1 MALSDFDFD
10 KSFDGSW
17 GIDDGSL
24 DLPGLEGKGALG
36 GETEA
41 VKASTGFFSTPALMS
56 YGQLGLQIVNQFSDY
71 RLQQA
76 EAVRATAYKQMEYWT
91 KYQQQS
97 EQNFRDYELQ
107 LNQWYRESQYVE
119 KRRQYEQALVEQR
132 AKFKTATAV
141 AATKSLER
149 QFTDLEIRYYEQEAQ
164 DDIQM
169 DNIRTT
175 LVAKAAQK
183 VASGQVGR
191 TTQAIRQQFNQQW
204 LGNMSNRQITRKNRI
219 ANKLRAYEYAEIARN
234 NQISQVQDYTA
245 QPINDPIKPMAPL
258 PVKGFEPSAVSGP
271 SMAKLAIGIAE
282 SGFDAYKR
290 HLDMQP
296 PTPGS
301 EEAKDETTSYE
312 GVTPAD
318 IG

>member
-1 MALSDFDFD
+1 MALSDFDFS
-10 KSFDGSW
+10 KSFEGGFGVDSG
-17 GIDDGSL
+17 GL
-24 DLPGLEGKGALG
+24 DLPGLSGKGALG
-36 GETEA
+36 GSTEA
-41 VKASTGFFSTPALMS
+41 VKPSAGGISGPQMMS
-56 YGQLGLQIVNQFSDY
+56 LGQAGLQILNQYSDY
-71 RLQQA
+71 RLQKS

-97 EQNFRDYELQ
+97 EQNYRDYEVQ

-119 KRRQYEQALVEQR
+119 KRRQYEQSLVKQR
-132 AKFKTATAV
+132 AEFKTATAI

-164 DDIQM
+164 DDIEM

-175 LVAKAAQK
+175 LVAKASRKA
-183 VASGQVGR
+183 ASGQVGR

-271 SMAKLAIGIAE
+271 SLAKFAIGVAE

-301 EEAKDETTSYE
+301 EEAKEET
-312 GVTPAD
+312 A
-318 IG
+318 